1 MFLYQIVML
10 NITPRT
16 TDHYPALSDELTAK
30 GYPNAKT
37 LSRILGGRGVL
48 AVDELSLEL
57 GGLLPSAHLLG
68 LDTAVTAID
77 KAIDEQKSI
86 LVVGDFD
93 CDGATSTAL
102 VVRVLREMGAR
113 VEFLVPDRFK
123 FGYGLTPALTEYA
136 KARFSPDLIIT
147 VDNGISSHE
156 GVEVAKRLGIEVVIT
171 DHHLT
176 TVANPDAL
184 AVVNPNQLDCAFA
197 SKSLVGVGVAFYVM
211 GTLAKVR
218 RQAGKST
225 TQVSKYLDLVAL
237 GTVAD
242 VGFLDKNNKILV
254 NAGLQL
260 IKKGDCVPAIWAI
273 LERAGRQLHKISAS
287 DFGFAIAPRINA
299 AGRMDNMRIGV
310 ECLLAD
316 DLRVADE
323 LAYQLEQLNFERRS
337 VEQTMKDDAKSLLE
351 TLQLDNA
358 GELGSRGVVLYQDDW
373 HQGVIGIVAGRIKE
387 ERYLPTIIFA
397 PADVDKVG
405 DDDLIK
411 GSARSVAG
419 VHIRDV
425 LLGIA
430 EENDG
435 LICHFGGHA
444 AAAGLT
450 IYKKDFETFKQ
461 KFLQKLEVFDQKLFS
476 PTQYTDGQLMAQ
488 DVSLRFVQL
497 LDNLTIWGH
506 GFLPPCFDGVFEV
519 LGVRILKDK
528 HLKLSLAMA
537 GVQYPIDA
545 IWFNYDPAK
554 WDYRAGSVHIL
565 YELSVNEWQ
574 GNQSVQFVIK
584 DLAVVQVVEGVGV

>member
-1 MFLYQIVML
+1 ML
-10 NITPRT
+10 NVTPRT
-16 TDHYPALSDELTAK
+16 HDAHTSLANTLYHQ
-30 GYPNAKT
+30 GYLNAEI
-37 LSRILGGRGVL
+37 LARILGGRGLSDVE
-48 AVDELSLEL
+48 ELSLSLSE
-57 GGLLPSAHLLG
+57 LLPSGDLRG
-68 LDTAVTAID
+68 LDRAVAHIDWAID
-77 KAIDEQKSI
+77 NQKFI

-113 VEFLVPDRFK
+113 VDFLVPDRFK

-136 KARFSPDLIIT
+136 YARFSPDLIIT
-147 VDNGISSHE
+147 VDNGISSHD
-156 GVEVAKRLGIEVVIT
+156 GVAAAKKLGIDVVIT

-176 TVANPDAL
+176 TITNPDAL
-184 AVVNPNQLDCAFA
+184 AVVNPNQLHCEFE

-211 GTLAKVR
+211 GTLARVR
-218 RQAGKST
+218 RQANKST

-254 NAGLQL
+254 NAGLNLVRQ
-260 IKKGDCVPAIWAI
+260 GRCVPAILAI
-273 LERAGRQLHKISAS
+273 LNRAGRQLSKVTAS

-316 DLRVADE
+316 DMRVADE
-323 LAYQLEQLNFERRS
+323 LAYQLEQLNIERRS
-337 VEQTMKDDAKSLLE
+337 VEQTMKDTAKGLLQ
-351 TLQLDNA
+351 TLHLDDEI
-358 GELGSRGVVLYQDDW
+358 GRGIVLYQDDW

-397 PADVDKVG
+397 PADIEKVG

-425 LLGIA
+425 ILSIA
-430 EENDG
+430 ENNPE
-435 LICHFGGHA
+435 LICYFGGHA

-450 IYKKDFETFKQ
+450 IYKKNFEKFKQ
-461 KFLQKLEVFDQKLFS
+461 KFLETLSTFDQKLFS
-476 PTQYTDGQLMAQ
+476 PTQYSDGQLMPI
-488 DVSLRFVQL
+488 DVSLQFAQIL
-497 LDNLTIWGH
+497 ESLTIWGH
-506 GFLPPCFDGVFEV
+506 GFELPCFDGVFEV
-519 LGVRILKDK
+519 AGFKVLKEK
-528 HLKLSLAMA
+528 HLKLSLLMA

-545 IWFNYDPAK
+545 IWFNFDVEK
-554 WDYRAGSVHIL
+554 WDYRASLVHVL
-565 YELSVNEWQ
+565 YELSINEWQ
-574 GNQSVQFVIK
+574 GSQKVQFIIK
-584 DLAVVQVVEGVGV
+584 DLAVEDIVL